1 MLIVNRRIKD
11 IVAST
16 TLAITARA
24 KELQAAGHDVVNF
37 AAGEPDFDTP
47 DFIKEAAIK
56 AIQLGQTKYT
66 PSTGTQELREAIAA
80 KFLKDNQL
88 VLKPGQIVVSCG
100 AKHSIFNLIQVLVDD
115 GDEVLFPSPYWVS
128 YPEMVKAAGGRS
140 VIIPTDASTAFKITP
155 ALLNKYLSPRTRVL
169 ILNYPSNPTG
179 IMYGR
184 AELEAIAA
192 VCVARKIYVISDEIY
207 EKLVYD
213 TNEFVSIASLNKE
226 IFERTITVNGVSKAY
241 AMTGWRIGYAAG
253 PMEVMEYVKKFQDH
267 STSNPAS
274 MSQAA
279 AVAAL
284 RASDES
290 IKDMRKA
297 FKSRRDLMLAC
308 LDQIPEIRYIR
319 PEGAFYVFCDCSK
332 VPAMGGAGGAIAS
345 KMLDDVKVAVIP
357 GDSFGAPDYIRL
369 SFSTSESRIKE
380 GVDRMARWIKAGG
393 GTRYGKK
400 YHTA

>member
-1 MLIVNRRIKD
+1 MLQVNRRIKD
-11 IVAST
+11 IVGST

-47 DFIKEAAIK
+47 DFIKQAGIK
-56 AIQLGQTKYT
+56 AIQSGQTKYT
-66 PSTGTQELREAIAA
+66 PSIGTQELREAIAA
-80 KFLKDNQL
+80 KFFKDNKL
-88 VLKPGQIVVSCG
+88 SYKPGQIVVSCG

-140 VIIPTDASTAFKITP
+140 VIVPTDATTGFKITP
-155 ALLNKYLSPRTRVL
+155 ALLNKYLSPRTKVL
-169 ILNYPSNPTG
+169 VLNYPSNPTG
-179 IMYGR
+179 VMYGR
-184 AELEAIAA
+184 SELEAIAA
-192 VCVARKIYVISDEIY
+192 ICVARKIYVISDEIY

-253 PMEVMEYVKKFQDH
+253 PMEVMEYVKKYQDH

-274 MSQAA
+274 ISQAA
-279 AVAAL
+279 AAAAL
-284 RASDES
+284 NASDES
-290 IKDMRKA
+290 IEAMRKV
-297 FKSRRDLMLAC
+297 FESRRDLMLKC
-308 LDQIPEIRYIR
+308 LEGVPEIRAIR
-319 PEGAFYVFCDCSK
+319 PQGAFYVFCDCSK
-332 VPAMGGAGGAIAS
+332 VGGTAIAS
-345 KMLDDVKVAVIP
+345 QMLDDVKVAVIP

-380 GVDRMARWIKAGG
+380 GVDRMARWIR
-393 GTRYGKK
+393 TNGKK
-400 YHTA
+400 YHTP